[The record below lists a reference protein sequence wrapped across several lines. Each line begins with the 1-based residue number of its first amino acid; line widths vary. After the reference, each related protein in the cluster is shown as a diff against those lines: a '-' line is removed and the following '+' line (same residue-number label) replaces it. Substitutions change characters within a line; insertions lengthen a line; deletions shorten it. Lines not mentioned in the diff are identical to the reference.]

1 MKLKLLLFFLFFSVF
16 CFSQE
21 KSLIVLKGV
30 VSSYSNAIEGV
41 TISNLTEK
49 TVAISDETGHFSIYA
64 SEGSILVFSSIGYES
79 KEISLSTEDF
89 SNGLFKVVLKSKVDQ
104 LDEVEINGKYN
115 AVSLGIVSKDQK
127 KYTVAERRL
136 QTAGDFKWIH
146 LLSILGGSLPFDP
159 ILNAINGRTKRIKKE
174 IILEKKLVIMNNITE
189 LFQDSF
195 FIDKLKI
202 PKDYVNG
209 FKYFIIDDKHLIEAI
224 NSKNKSLATFLMSE
238 LAVKYL
244 KLLNEK

>member
-1 MKLKLLLFFLFFSVF
+1 MKLKLLLFFLFFSIF
-16 CFSQE
+16 SISQE
-21 KSLIVLKGV
+21 KKLKILKGV
-30 VSSYSNAIEGV
+30 VLGYSNVIEGV

-49 TVAISDETGHFSIYA
+49 AYAVSDETGHFSIYA
-64 SEGSILVFSSIGYES
+64 VEGNVLAFSSIGYES
-79 KEISLSTEDF
+79 KEIILTKDNFRDSSLQ
-89 SNGLFKVVLKSKVDQ
+89 VVLKDKTDQ
-104 LDEVEINGKYN
+104 LEEVEINSKIN
-115 AVSLGIVSKDQK
+115 AVALGIVPKDQK

-159 ILNAINGRTKRIKKE
+159 VLNAINGRTKRIKKE
-174 IILEKKLVIMNNITE
+174 IILEKKLLLMNNITE

-209 FKYFIIDDKHLIEAI
+209 FKYFIIDDKQLIEAI
-224 NSKNKSLATFLMSE
+224 NSKNKSLATFLMNE

>member
-1 MKLKLLLFFLFFSVF
+1 MKLKLLLFFLFFSIF
-16 CFSQE
+16 CISQE
-21 KSLIVLKGV
+21 KSLKVLKGV

-64 SEGSILVFSSIGYES
+64 IEGSILVLSSIGYES

-202 PKDYVNG
+202 PKDYVSG
-209 FKYFIIDDKHLIEAI
+209 FKYFIIDDKHLIDAI
-224 NSKNKSLATFLMSE
+224 NTKNKPLATFLMSE

>member
-1 MKLKLLLFFLFFSVF
+1 MKLKLLLFFLFFSIF
-16 CFSQE
+16 SISQE
-21 KSLIVLKGV
+21 KKLKILKGV
-30 VSSYSNAIEGV
+30 VLGYSNVIEGV

-49 TVAISDETGHFSIYA
+49 TYAVSDETGYFSIYA
-64 SEGSILVFSSIGYES
+64 LEDNVLVFSSIGYES
-79 KEISLSTEDF
+79 KEIILTKDNFIESSF
-89 SNGLFKVVLKSKVDQ
+89 QVVLKDKTDQ
-104 LDEVEINGKYN
+104 LDEVEINSKIN
-115 AVSLGIVSKDQK
+115 AVSLGIVPKDQK

-159 ILNAINGRTKRIKKE
+159 ILNAINGRTKRIKRE
-174 IILEKKLVIMNNITE
+174 IILEKKLLLMNTITE

-209 FKYFIIDDKHLIEAI
+209 FKYFISDDKQLIEAI

>member
-1 MKLKLLLFFLFFSVF
+1 MKLKLLLFFLFFSIF
-16 CFSQE
+16 CISQE
-21 KSLIVLKGV
+21 KSLKVLKGV
-30 VSSYSNAIEGV
+30 VSNYSIAIEGV
-41 TISNLTEK
+41 TVSNITEK
-49 TVAISDETGHFSIYA
+49 IFVVSDEAGHFSIYA
-64 SEGSILVFSSIGYES
+64 SAGSILVFSSIGYES
-79 KEISLSTEDF
+79 KEIILSTEDF
-89 SNGLFKVVLKSKVDQ
+89 INSSFKVVLRNKSDQ
-104 LDEVEINGKYN
+104 LDEVEINSKIN

-146 LLSILGGSLPFDP
+146 LLSILGGTLPFDP

-174 IILEKKLVIMNNITE
+174 IILEKKLVIMNKITE

-202 PKDYVNG
+202 PKDYVSG
-209 FKYFIIDDKHLIEAI
+209 FKYFIIDDKHLIDAI
-224 NSKNKSLATFLMSE
+224 NTKNKPLATFLMSE

>member
-1 MKLKLLLFFLFFSVF
+1 MKLKLLLFFLFFSIYS
-16 CFSQE
+16 FSQE
-21 KSLIVLKGV
+21 KDLKFFKGV
-30 VSSYSNAIEGV
+30 VSNYSNVIEGV

-64 SEGSILVFSSIGYES
+64 SERSILVFSSIGYES
-79 KEISLSTEDF
+79 KEIILSKDDF
-89 SNGLFKVVLKSKVDQ
+89 SDSSFKVVLRNKADQ
-104 LDEVEINGKYN
+104 LDEVVINSKIN
-115 AVSLGIVSKDQK
+115 SVSLGIVSKDQK

-146 LLSILGGSLPFDP
+146 LLSILGGTLPFDP
-159 ILNAINGRTKRIKKE
+159 ILNAINGRTKRLKKE
-174 IILEKKLVIMNNITE
+174 ILQEKKVLLMNKITE
-189 LFQDSF
+189 SFQDSF
-195 FIDKLKI
+195 FIEKLKI

-209 FKYFIIDDKHLIEAI
+209 FKYFILDDKHLIEAM

>member
-21 KSLIVLKGV
+21 KSLKVLKGV
-30 VSSYSNAIEGV
+30 VSSYSNEIEGV

-64 SEGSILVFSSIGYES
+64 IEGSILVLSSIGYES

-146 LLSILGGSLPFDP
+146 LLSILGGTLPFDP

>member
-1 MKLKLLLFFLFFSVF
+1 MKLKLLLFFLSFSIF

-21 KSLIVLKGV
+21 KNLKVLKGV
-30 VSSYSNAIEGV
+30 VYSYSDVIEGV

-49 TVAISDETGHFSIYA
+49 TFAVSDETGHFALYA

-79 KEISLSTEDF
+79 KEISLSKDDF
-89 SNGLFKVVLKSKVDQ
+89 INSSFKVILRNKSDQ

-127 KYTVAERRL
+127 KYTAAERRL

-146 LLSILGGSLPFDP
+146 LLSILGGTLPFDP

-174 IILEKKLVIMNNITE
+174 IILEKKLVLLNNITE
-189 LFQDSF
+189 SFQDSF

-202 PKDYVNG
+202 PKEYVNG
-209 FKYFIIDDKHLIEAI
+209 FKYFIVDDKHLIEAI
-224 NSKNKSLATFLMSE
+224 NSKNK
-238 LAVKYL
+238 
-244 KLLNEK
+244 

>member
-1 MKLKLLLFFLFFSVF
+1 MKLKLLLFFLFFSIF
-16 CFSQE
+16 CISQE
-21 KSLIVLKGV
+21 KSLKVLKGV
-30 VSSYSNAIEGV
+30 VSNYSNAIEGV
-41 TISNLTEK
+41 TVSNITEK
-49 TVAISDETGHFSIYA
+49 TFAVSDEAGHFSIYA
-64 SEGSILVFSSIGYES
+64 SAGSILVFSSIGYES
-79 KEISLSTEDF
+79 KEIILSTEDF
-89 SNGLFKVVLKSKVDQ
+89 INNSFKVVLRNKSDQ
-104 LDEVEINGKYN
+104 LDEVEINSKIN

-146 LLSILGGSLPFDP
+146 LLSILGGTLPFDP

-202 PKDYVNG
+202 PKDYVSG
-209 FKYFIIDDKHLIEAI
+209 FKYFIIDDKHLIDAI
-224 NSKNKSLATFLMSE
+224 NTKNKPLATFLMSE